1 MASKH
6 ITGPMTALDMS
17 NLTEL
22 FARCLPRCHPGA
34 QKPPI
39 SRGVRVKAGTSALP
53 SKPTPAL
60 ATGSLQELRF
70 ETMKTV
76 LVFAFLAALVAGC
89 GGSKNSDDSSDDP
102 AQVEASVK
110 AQLAKGGGG
119 VVDLGN
125 DPPKLVTCRK
135 SGGNWRCT
143 VTTAKGRSML
153 CLVDEDKSGRKVP
166 PTPVCGP
173 IDN

>member
-1 MASKH
+1 
-6 ITGPMTALDMS
+6 
-17 NLTEL
+17 
-22 FARCLPRCHPGA
+22 
-34 QKPPI
+34 
-39 SRGVRVKAGTSALP
+39 
-53 SKPTPAL
+53 L